1 MNGVNLPNKENI
13 LKDISKDIDVILN
26 YLNNLNDRNNKL
38 KELKELE
45 NTINNLKKYN
55 VSIPKELIDRYNE
68 LKETVK
74 DIELTNSQK
83 ILLQYLKKKYN
94 ITTTVKNTVIPKGII
109 TVKYSNGTTKQYDSF
124 RALCKEYGINPKKDA
139 PKRVFLRNVKNI
151 NDIIEI
157 YVGNTLVY
165 KRDN

>member
-45 NTINNLKKYN
+45 NTINNLKKYGIE
-55 VSIPKELIDRYNE
+55 VPKELIDKYNK

-83 ILLQYLKKKYN
+83 ILLKYLKDKYN

-109 TVKYSNGTTKQYDSF
+109 VVKYSNGNTKQYDSF
-124 RALCKEYGINPKKDA
+124 RALCKEYCIDPKKDA
-139 PKRVFLRNVKNI
+139 PKRVLLRKVKNI
-151 NDIIEI
+151 SDIIEVYI
-157 YVGNTLVY
+157 GNTLVY